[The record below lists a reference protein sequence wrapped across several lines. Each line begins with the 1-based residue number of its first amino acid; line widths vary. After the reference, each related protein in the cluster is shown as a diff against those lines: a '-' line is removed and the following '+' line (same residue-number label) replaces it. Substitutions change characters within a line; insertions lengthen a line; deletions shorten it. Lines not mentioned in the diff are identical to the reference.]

1 MKNWP
6 IVLLLKELEFSSI
19 YDSYKAKARWAV
31 ETNRSVKHLIQ
42 EKLFFSVIVP
52 TYRRPHYLAKLLEAL
67 AQQTFPKDRFQVIVV
82 DDGGGTLLDTIVAP
96 FKRVLNLTLVYQENT
111 GPAAA
116 RNYGASFAKGTFLAF
131 TDDDCRPAP
140 GWLEALAEVLEQSPV
155 SLCGGRTHNALIND
169 PFAQATQNLADYVY
183 QEYKPAHNV
192 GAFFLTNNLAL
203 PRKDFL
209 KIGGFDPSLR
219 FGEDRELCRRWTWRC
234 NALVY
239 VPNAI
244 VYHSHPLK
252 LASFLRLHFSYGTG
266 TVQFNKRCTQKGL
279 KPARLSP
286 PSYYVKLIFSGLGEK
301 KNAHGLLI
309 SVLLLLSQLCYTTG
323 YAWDAVRK
331 RITERL
337 KSK

>member
-1 MKNWP
+1 
-6 IVLLLKELEFSSI
+6 VG
-19 YDSYKAKARWAV
+19 
-31 ETNRSVKHLIQ
+31 TNRNVKHLIQ

-52 TYRRPHYLAKLLEAL
+52 TYRRPRDLAKLLEAL

-82 DDGGGTLLDTIVAP
+82 DDGGGILLDTIVAP
-96 FKRVLNLTLVYQENT
+96 FQRVLNLTLVCQENT

-116 RNYGASFAKGTFLAF
+116 RNHGASFAKGTFLAF

-140 GWLEALAEVLEQSPV
+140 SWLQALAEVLEQYPL
-155 SLCGGRTHNALIND
+155 SLCGGRTRNALVND

-183 QEYKPAHNV
+183 REYKPAHNV

-203 PRKDFL
+203 PRKEFL
-209 KIGGFDPSLR
+209 KMGGFDPSLR
-219 FGEDRELCRRWTWRC
+219 FGEDRELCRRWTWQRDDLVFIP
-234 NALVY
+234 NAL
-239 VPNAI
+239 
-244 VYHSHPLK
+244 VYHSHPLR

-266 TVQFNKRCTQKGL
+266 TAQFKKRCAQKGL

-286 PSYYVKLIFSGLGEK
+286 PSYYVKLLFLGLGEK

-323 YAWDAVRK
+323 YAWEAVRK

>member
-1 MKNWP
+1 
-6 IVLLLKELEFSSI
+6 VG
-19 YDSYKAKARWAV
+19 
-31 ETNRSVKHLIQ
+31 TNRNVKHLIQ

-52 TYRRPHYLAKLLEAL
+52 TYRRPHDLAKLLEAL

-82 DDGGGTLLDTIVAP
+82 DDGGGIPLDAIVAP
-96 FKRVLNLTLVYQENT
+96 FLRVLSLTLVSQENT

-116 RNYGASFAKGTFLAF
+116 RNRGASFAKGTFLAF

-140 GWLEALAEVLEQSPV
+140 GWLQALAEVLEQSPL
-155 SLCGGRTHNALIND
+155 SLCGGRTRNALVND
-169 PFAQATQNLADYVY
+169 PFAQATQNLTDYVY

-203 PRKDFL
+203 PRKEFL
-209 KIGGFDPSLR
+209 KMGGFDPSLR
-219 FGEDRELCRRWTWRC
+219 FGEDRELCRRWIWQRD
-234 NALVY
+234 ALIFI
-239 VPNAI
+239 PEAL
-244 VYHSHPLK
+244 VYHSHPLR

-266 TVQFNKRCTQKGL
+266 TVQFKKRCIQKGL
-279 KPARLSP
+279 RPARLSP
-286 PSYYVKLIFSGLGEK
+286 PLYYVKLLFLGLGEK

-323 YAWDAVRK
+323 YAWEAIRK